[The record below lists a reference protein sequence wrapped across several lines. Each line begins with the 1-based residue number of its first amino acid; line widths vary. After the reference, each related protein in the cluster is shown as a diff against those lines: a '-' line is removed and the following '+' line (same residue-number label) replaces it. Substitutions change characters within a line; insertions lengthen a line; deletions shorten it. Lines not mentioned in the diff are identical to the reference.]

1 MTVKD
6 DLHELV
12 DELDEPDARE
22 ALAYLRALR
31 ELASQPSPAFV
42 EDTQRAL
49 DEAFEPDPV
58 RLPHTDVRAWL
69 QAWGT
74 PEEEAARGRLDSV
87 EERLRTEA
95 RRAESS

>member
-1 MTVKD
+1 MTVKV

-12 DELDEPDARE
+12 EQAAHE

-49 DEAFEPDPV
+49 DEALEPGAV
-58 RLPHTDVRAWL
+58 RLPHSDVRAWL

-74 PEEEAARGRLDSV
+74 PEEEAARERLDTV

-95 RRAESS
+95 CRAASS